1 VSQTHSTPS
10 TLADWLEHIEGV
22 HPKSIELGLDRV
34 LEVKRRLGCSFA
46 GTIITVGGTNGKGST
61 CAMLE
66 AILLAA
72 GYKVGLY
79 TSPHLLAYNE
89 RVRVNGSP
97 ADDAR
102 LCEAFARVEAARD
115 DVSLTYFEFGTLAA
129 WVIFAELP
137 LDVLILEVGLGGRL
151 DAVNAFDADCAVIT
165 SVATD
170 HTDYLGE
177 TREAIGAEKAGIF
190 RTGRP
195 AVIGD
200 PEPPASLIEHARAIG
215 ADLQCLGRDFGYVA
229 EQAQWTFW
237 SRRARRAGLPHPALR
252 GACQL
257 HNASACLATLDALAD
272 RLPVGMNEVRR
283 GLTTVAWPA
292 RFQVLPGR
300 PAVVL
305 DVAHNPE
312 AAAALAQ
319 SLGDMEGYARTHA
332 VVGMLRDKDIAGVCR
347 VLKGQINAW
356 YPASLGGARGADA
369 ETLAGAIRSVDAGAE
384 IMSFD
389 TPHLAFAAACRRAGE
404 NDRIVVFGSFYTVA
418 DVMAARASGPGS

>member
-1 VSQTHSTPS
+1 VSQAHSTPF
-10 TLADWLEHIEGV
+10 TLAGWLEHIEGV

-34 LEVKRRLGCSFA
+34 REVRNRLGLAFA
-46 GTIITVGGTNGKGST
+46 GTIIIVAGTNGKGST

-66 AILLAA
+66 TILLAA

-89 RVRVNGSP
+89 RVRINGSP
-97 ADDAR
+97 VDDAQ

-115 DVSLTYFEFGTLAA
+115 GVSLTYFEFGTLAA
-129 WVIFAELP
+129 WVTFAELP
-137 LDVLILEVGLGGRL
+137 LDALVLEVGLGGRL
-151 DAVNAFDADCAVIT
+151 DAVNVFDADCAVIT
-165 SVATD
+165 SVAID

-190 RTGRP
+190 RAGRP
-195 AVIGD
+195 AVVGD
-200 PEPPASLIEHARAIG
+200 PDPPASLIEHARAIG

-229 EQAQWTFW
+229 EPAQWMFW
-237 SRRARRAGLPHPALR
+237 SRRARRATLPHPALR

-257 HNASACLATLDALAD
+257 RNASTCLAALDALAD

-292 RFQVLPGR
+292 RCQVLPGR
-300 PAVVL
+300 PTVVL

-319 SLGDMEGYARTHA
+319 SLGDMGGYARTHA
-332 VVGMLRDKDIAGVCR
+332 VFGMLRDKDIAGVCR
-347 VLKGQINAW
+347 ALKGQISAW
-356 YPASLGGARGADA
+356 YPATLGGARGADA
-369 ETLAGAIRSVDAGAE
+369 ETLAHAIRSADAGAE
-384 IMSFD
+384 IVSFD
-389 TPHLAFAAACRRAGE
+389 SPRSAFAAACRRAGE